1 MQIDRWS
8 VPLTGALKNRHQ
20 ARLGSCPCCFFCLVT
35 IAPAARPTA
44 KQKPHTIDLFGGVI
58 SNPGVKGFGVYSEVD
73 GACCC

>member
-1 MQIDRWS
+1 
-8 VPLTGALKNRHQ
+8 
-20 ARLGSCPCCFFCLVT
+20 VT